1 MLLHKTPAIFSD
13 IVTATANDLGLQDF
27 QIEKDYYVSLYLKTL
42 SELDKD
48 GRVFKGGTSLPKCY
62 DVIHR
67 SSEDIDLAMH
77 FKDGFVDT
85 KIRKRLKK
93 NIVKTT

>member
-42 SELDKD
+42 SEFVNRQVKVSHLDNKSSFNFEPPSYF
-48 GRVFKGGTSLPKCY
+48 VKLPCVC
-62 DVIHR
+62 VIHR
-67 SSEDIDLAMH
+67 SYL
-77 FKDGFVDT
+77 V
-85 KIRKRLKK
+85 
-93 NIVKTT
+93 